1 LNSEQNRYH
10 SEMLPFSDACERNK
24 QPILEVLR
32 RAFANRRQVL
42 EIGSGTGQHAVHFAA
57 ALSHL
62 TWHPTE
68 QLKYLP
74 DLDARIKQQG
84 GPNLRPPTVLDVKQA
99 VWPLR
104 SADAAFTANTL
115 HIMSW
120 AEVSALFLKVGAI
133 LSADGAFCIY
143 GPFRYDGRYTSDSN
157 RDFDGMLQE
166 RDPLSGLR
174 DIRDVNALAVQQ
186 GLMLK
191 VDHDLPANNRL
202 LEFVR
207 GSTPSYATG
216 SLFSSATNSERSSK
230 LPS

>member
-1 LNSEQNRYH
+1 
-10 SEMLPFSDACERNK
+10 MLPFSEACERN
-24 QPILEVLR
+24 QGPILGVLHS
-32 RAFANRRQVL
+32 AFADRHHVL

-57 ALSHL
+57 HLPHL

-74 DLDARIKQQG
+74 DLEARIKLQG
-84 GPNLRPPTVLDVKQA
+84 GANLRPPALLDVKQA

-104 SADAAFTANTL
+104 TADAVFSANTL

-120 AEVSALFLKVGAI
+120 SEVLDLFRGLDAI
-133 LSADGAFCIY
+133 LAASGVLCIY

-157 RDFDGMLQE
+157 RDFDRMLQE

-174 DIRDVNALAVQQ
+174 DLNAVSAVAAQY
-186 GLMLK
+186 GIALK

-202 LEFVR
+202 LQFVR
-207 GSTPSYATG
+207 D
-216 SLFSSATNSERSSK
+216 
-230 LPS
+230 